1 MNEGLVLGK
10 NSGKVH
16 PFAEPI
22 CPLMMCECVQPFKMA
37 GEMPC
42 SAVRVGV

>member
-1 MNEGLVLGK
+1 MKKGPVRGK
-10 NSGKVH
+10 TSRKVH

-22 CPLMMCECVQPFKMA
+22 CPLMMCECLQPFKMA
-37 GEMPC
+37 WEMPC